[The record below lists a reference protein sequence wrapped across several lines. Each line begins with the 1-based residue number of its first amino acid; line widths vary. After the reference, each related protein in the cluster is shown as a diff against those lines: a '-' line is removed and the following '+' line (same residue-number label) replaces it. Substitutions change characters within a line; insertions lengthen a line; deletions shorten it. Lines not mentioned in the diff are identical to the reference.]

1 MPDGSLAVTILTF
14 GAIVAIGAVLRAV
27 GILAAADSK
36 PLNAVIV
43 YVALPAFVF
52 QAVRRAELG
61 PDVWRVVAVSWLVFA
76 VILGLTWVLTLVRA
90 SDRRRR
96 GAVLLVSAL
105 GNTGYIGYPVTAAL
119 LGTAAVPL
127 AVFSDVF
134 GTVFALVLVGFP
146 IAARFGRSERG
157 RVNVLREL
165 VTFPAVVALVAGL
178 VLRSVAVPDPISSG
192 LDMLASVV
200 APLIMLS
207 VGVSLRP
214 KALAKGVADVALVS
228 LLRLAVAPAVA
239 LLVGAMFLSG
249 DALRV
254 GALQAGMPTMMLS
267 LAVGERFGLDTE
279 FIASAIFI
287 TTVLSAVTIP
297 LVQSVAF

>member
-27 GILAAADSK
+27 GILSAGDSK

-52 QAVRRAELG
+52 QAVRGAELG
-61 PDVWRVVAVSWLVFA
+61 PDVWRVVAISWLVFA
-76 VILGLTWVLTLVRA
+76 VILGLSWVLTLVRA
-90 SDRRRR
+90 SDPRRR
-96 GAVLLVSAL
+96 GGILLVSAL

-119 LGTAAVPL
+119 LGTTAVPL

-146 IAARFGRSERG
+146 IAARFGRTERG

-165 VTFPAVVALVAGL
+165 VTFPAVIALVAGL
-178 VLRSVAVPDPISSG
+178 VLRSVAVPDPVSSG

-214 KALAKGVADVALVS
+214 KALAKGAADVALVS

-239 LLVGAMFLSG
+239 LVLGGMFVTG

-254 GALQAGMPTMMLS
+254 GALQAGMPAMMLS

>member
-61 PDVWRVVAVSWLVFA
+61 PDVWMVVAVSWLVFA
-76 VILGLTWVLTLVRA
+76 VVLGLAWMLTLVRA
-90 SDRRRR
+90 SDPRRR
-96 GAVLLVSAL
+96 GAILLVSAL
-105 GNTGYIGYPVTAAL
+105 GNTGYIGYPITAAL

-165 VTFPAVVALVAGL
+165 VTFPAVIALVAGL
-178 VLRSVAVPDPISSG
+178 GARTFAVPDPVSSG

-214 KALAKGVADVALVS
+214 RALARGVADVAIVS
-228 LLRLAVAPAVA
+228 LLRLAVAPAAA
-239 LLVGAMFLSG
+239 LVLGGLFLTG

-254 GALQAGMPTMMLS
+254 GALQAGMPAMMLS

-279 FIASAIFI
+279 FIASAIFV
-287 TTVLSAVTIP
+287 TTLLSALTIP

>member
-14 GAIVAIGAVLRAV
+14 AAIVAIGAILRAV
-27 GILAAADSK
+27 GILTAGDSK

-61 PDVWRVVAVSWLVFA
+61 PDMWRVVAISWLVFA

-119 LGTAAVPL
+119 LGSSAVPL

-157 RVNVLREL
+157 RVNVFREL
-165 VTFPAVVALVAGL
+165 VTFPAVIALVAGL
-178 VLRSVAVPDPISSG
+178 VLRSVAVPDPVSSG

-214 KALAKGVADVALVS
+214 KALATGVADVALVS

-239 LLVGAMFLSG
+239 LVLGAMFLSG